1 MIGLAGCGNATTSSS
16 QITVGGSQLTVYAS
30 QPPSASGGQSAT
42 DTLDAER
49 LALKQ
54 LGARAGKFSVRLVTL
69 DGRELSD
76 NARTAIQDP
85 TAIAYL
91 GELQPGTSQVSV
103 EILNQQ
109 GVLEISPADTA
120 VYLTQ
125 HTAAVPGAPTSF
137 YPAHSTYEETFARVV
152 PNSGQEAK
160 ALVAEM
166 QALHVSKLYVAS
178 DGQPYGQAVALEVA
192 QAAKAV
198 GIAASQGPATEA
210 GVKASEAGAL
220 FYGATIDSA
229 AASSAARALL
239 NGVSASL
246 PSVRLFAPSGLYDDS
261 FISGLSAATQQQL
274 IVSAPGFLTK
284 DLTAG
289 GRKFVSDFDSAYGH
303 DPATQAI
310 FGYAAM
316 QALLYV
322 LKEPRVAA
330 NNRASVVAGFRS
342 LQDPSSVLGTVSIS
356 GGDPSLA
363 PFIFARTQGGK
374 LVPFAKG

>member
-178 DGQPYGQAVALEVA
+178 DGQPYGQA
-192 QAAKAV
+192 
-198 GIAASQGPATEA
+198 TEA